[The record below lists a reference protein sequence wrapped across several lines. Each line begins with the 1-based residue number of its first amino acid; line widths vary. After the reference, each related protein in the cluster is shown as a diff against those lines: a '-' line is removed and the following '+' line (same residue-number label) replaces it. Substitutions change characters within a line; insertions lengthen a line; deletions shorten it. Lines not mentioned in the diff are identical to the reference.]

1 MFTRTVT
8 FTGATDLDAG
18 LSYLRDT
25 VVPLLRQ
32 QNGLRGISASVDR
45 SGGVMG
51 VLTVW
56 DSEAARD
63 ASESPMGKVRAEA
76 QRVIGGE
83 VTVEYFEELLVVTDR
98 PPAVGD
104 LLLLRR
110 NSMDPALI
118 DENLDYF
125 RREVLPQ
132 MKASPGFRSLRS
144 MVNRQTGEGMVGTV
158 WADETTLDG
167 AAVAAEARRQEAAQ
181 HGVALREQSR
191 REIVYVELR

>member
-1 MFTRTVT
+1 MFARTVT

-18 LSYLRDT
+18 LRYLDDT

-45 SGGVMG
+45 SGGVLG

-56 DSEAARD
+56 ESEAARD
-63 ASESPMGKVRAEA
+63 ASESPMGKTRAEA

-83 VTVEYFEELLVVTDR
+83 VTVEYFEELLVEVDR
-98 PPAVGD
+98 LPAVGD
-104 LLLLRR
+104 VLLLRR

-132 MKASPGFRSLRS
+132 MKSNPGFRALRS

-158 WADETTLDG
+158 WADEATMD
-167 AAVAAEARRQEAAQ
+167 AAAAAAEARRQQAAQ
-181 HGVALREQSR
+181 HGVTLREQMK
-191 REIVYVELR
+191 REIVYVYPE